1 MGLKISYG
9 FGLVMYYRV
18 DSVVFK
24 DATPPTKLSSNSTH
38 RTRFDDPPQTRAGEA
53 LWLESLEA
61 PEFGLSWFALLPPSN
76 LATPAE
82 FIAPIMASSLR
93 IMSSYQFIEL
103 CPGTGLATNNYP
115 RWIFKPV
122 CVLYLIKWTRRFRP
136 MITTTLLLFSLCS
149 VDLRALFIADLELLF
164 GCSVRLLIKALS

>member
-1 MGLKISYG
+1 MIPK
-9 FGLVMYYRV
+9 
-18 DSVVFK
+18 
-24 DATPPTKLSSNSTH
+24 KLQLERLTL
-38 RTRFDDPPQTRAGEA
+38 AGEPGGSGIRPLVVRSPA
-53 LWLESLEA
+53 S
-61 PEFGLSWFALLPPSN
+61 PPPSYS
-76 LATPAE
+76 AE

-164 GCSVRLLIKALS
+164 G

>member
-1 MGLKISYG
+1 MVIPKKLQLERRCGWRAWRLRNSASRG
-9 FGLVMYYRV
+9 SL
-18 DSVVFK
+18 SC
-24 DATPPTKLSSNSTH
+24 PPPL
-38 RTRFDDPPQTRAGEA
+38 
-53 LWLESLEA
+53 
-61 PEFGLSWFALLPPSN
+61 

-164 GCSVRLLIKALS
+164 G